1 MFPHDREETHP
12 PGGGHEPRLRPPG
25 AKRSWPVPVGVSGA
39 GAAAVGIV
47 SAPVSL
53 PVVAVAAGV
62 GLAVTAVSALWDSI
76 FD

>member
-1 MFPHDREETHP
+1 M
-12 PGGGHEPRLRPPG
+12 
-25 AKRSWPVPVGVSGA
+25 PVGVSGA